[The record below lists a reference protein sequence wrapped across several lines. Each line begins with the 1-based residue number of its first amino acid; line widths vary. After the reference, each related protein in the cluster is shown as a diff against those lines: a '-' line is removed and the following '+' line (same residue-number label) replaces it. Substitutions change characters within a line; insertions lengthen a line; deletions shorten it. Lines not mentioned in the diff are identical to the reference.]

1 MAKPTLSTRI
11 AEVEKQL
18 NFIMDFI
25 KVQKQEGTINPVVI
39 TKSVRDLYME
49 AKAGIERVT
58 NG

>member
-11 AEVEKQL
+11 AETEKKL

-25 KVQKQEGTINPVVI
+25 KVQKQEGTVNPVII